1 MAGSSAEGA
10 ATGAPRTET
19 RTETRAEPRR
29 QARGTARRD
38 AIVRAAAD
46 LILRE
51 GPAAVT
57 HRAVAARA
65 QVPLA
70 ATTYYFTGLDDLIGA
85 AGRVIVEGWADHA
98 RDAAARAIRRA
109 SSGRRTTTIGAEA
122 LVDSVLPPGGEAE
135 VRGFYEHL
143 VGAGRYPALAHAY
156 AEGRHRLDTAV
167 AHVLTVLGVE
177 RVPPGLLVAV
187 VDGAA
192 VSALSEGRDVRALAV
207 RLVADLVGEDGH
219 REVRGTG

>member
-1 MAGSSAEGA
+1 GV
-10 ATGAPRTET
+10 
-19 RTETRAEPRR
+19 
-29 QARGTARRD
+29 ARRE

-65 QVPLA
+65 DVPLA

-85 AGRVIVEGWADHA
+85 AGEVIVAGWAEHA
-98 RDAAARAIRRA
+98 RGAAERAARGGDR
-109 SSGRRTTTIGAEA
+109 A
-122 LVDSVLPPGGEAE
+122 LVDAVRPPGGESE

-143 VGAGRYPALAHAY
+143 VGAGRYPALARAY
-156 AEGRHRLDTAV
+156 GEGRQGLDDAIAQLLAV
-167 AHVLTVLGVE
+167 RGLGS
-177 RVPPGLLVAV
+177 VPPALVVAV

-207 RLVADLVGEDGH
+207 QLVADLVG
-219 REVRGTG
+219 RAAAS

>member
-1 MAGSSAEGA
+1 M
-10 ATGAPRTET
+10 PTET
-19 RTETRAEPRR
+19 ADPRHAPRR
-29 QARGTARRD
+29 QARGVARRD

-46 LILRE
+46 LILHE

-65 QVPLA
+65 DVPLA

-85 AGRVIVEGWADHA
+85 AGHVIVEGWAEHA
-98 RDAAARAIRRA
+98 RGAAERGDHGRRA
-109 SSGRRTTTIGAEA
+109 HAAPEV
-122 LVDSVLPPGGEAE
+122 LVDAVLPPGGEAE

-143 VGAGRYPALAHAY
+143 VGAGRYPALARAY
-156 AEGRHRLDTAV
+156 AAGRHRLDAAV
-167 AHVLTVLGVE
+167 AQLLAARGLGH
-177 RVPPGLLVAV
+177 VPPELLVAV

-207 RLVADLVGEDGH
+207 ALVTGLVDPSRAG
-219 REVRGTG
+219 

>member
-1 MAGSSAEGA
+1 MPETSTEPAPSEGV
-10 ATGAPRTET
+10 
-19 RTETRAEPRR
+19 RAEPRR

-98 RDAAARAIRRA
+98 RDAAARAVRRTA
-109 SSGRRTTTIGAEA
+109 SGRLAGSAGADA
-122 LVDSVLPPGGEAE
+122 VVDAVLPPGGEAE

-156 AEGRHRLDTAV
+156 AEGRHQLDAAV
-167 AHVLTVLGVE
+167 AHLLTLLGVHG
-177 RVPPGLLVAV
+177 VNPALLVAV

-192 VSALSEGRDVRALAV
+192 VSALSEGRDVRGLAV
-207 RLVADLVGEDGH
+207 RLVVDLLGDDGEQ
-219 REVRGTG
+219 R

>member
-1 MAGSSAEGA
+1 M
-10 ATGAPRTET
+10 PTET
-19 RTETRAEPRR
+19 APSRPVPRR
-29 QARGTARRD
+29 QARGVARRE

-65 QVPLA
+65 DVPLA

-85 AGRVIVEGWADHA
+85 AGEVIVAGWAEHA
-98 RDAAARAIRRA
+98 RGAAERAARGGDRA
-109 SSGRRTTTIGAEA
+109 RLDAHV
-122 LVDSVLPPGGEAE
+122 LVDAVLPPGGETE

-143 VGAGRYPALAHAY
+143 VGAGRYPALARAY
-156 AEGRHRLDTAV
+156 GEGRQGLDDAIAQLLAV
-167 AHVLTVLGVE
+167 RGLGS
-177 RVPPGLLVAV
+177 VPPALVVAV

-192 VSALSEGRDVRALAV
+192 VSALSEGHDVRALAV
-207 RLVADLVGEDGH
+207 QLVADLVGRD
-219 REVRGTG
+219 TAS

>member
-1 MAGSSAEGA
+1 M
-10 ATGAPRTET
+10 PTET
-19 RTETRAEPRR
+19 VDPHRAPRR
-29 QARGTARRD
+29 QARGVARRD

-65 QVPLA
+65 GVPLA
-70 ATTYYFTGLDDLIGA
+70 STTYYFTGLDDLIGA
-85 AGRVIVEGWADHA
+85 AGRVIVAGWAEHA
-98 RDAAARAIRRA
+98 RGAAERGGR
-109 SSGRRTTTIGAEA
+109 GRRVHDAPQV
-122 LVDSVLPPGGEAE
+122 LVDAVLPSGGEAE

-156 AEGRHRLDTAV
+156 AEGRHQLDTAV
-167 AHVLTVLGVE
+167 AQLLAARDLAH
-177 RVPPGLLVAV
+177 VPPALLVAV

-207 RLVADLVGEDGH
+207 RLVADLVGPLA
-219 REVRGTG
+219 

>member
-1 MAGSSAEGA
+1 MPETSRELAPPEGTP
-10 ATGAPRTET
+10 TG
-19 RTETRAEPRR
+19 PRR

-85 AGRVIVEGWADHA
+85 AGRMIVDGWAEHA

-109 SSGRRTTTIGAEA
+109 SSGRRAATTGAEA
-122 LVDSVLPPGGEAE
+122 LVDSVLLPGGEAE

-156 AEGRHRLDTAV
+156 AEGRHQLDTAV

-177 RVPPGLLVAV
+177 RVSPGLLVAV

-192 VSALSEGRDVRALAV
+192 VSALSEGRDVRGLAV
-207 RLVADLVGEDGH
+207 RLVADLLGDDGQSS
-219 REVRGTG
+219 